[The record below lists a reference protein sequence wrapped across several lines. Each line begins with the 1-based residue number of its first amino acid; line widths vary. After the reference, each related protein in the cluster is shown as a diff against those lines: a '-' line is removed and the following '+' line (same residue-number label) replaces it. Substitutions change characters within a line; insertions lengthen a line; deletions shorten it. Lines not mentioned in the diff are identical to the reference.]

1 MVVEHGETHPLQ
13 WGPARRLGGSMT
25 RHEGLSQ
32 AEAPQYLSGRSPRF
46 GAQAND
52 TGDTANAGEASVHL
66 AEGGPLVL
74 RLPAGQVV
82 TGTMALRAA
91 QNIEGIAGTTKLP
104 LLLILSGVESITRGA
119 RDIFSAARSLS
130 AVAVLGIS
138 PVDRVI
144 ANFLLGGEVQPCPT
158 RYFSR
163 ESDALLWLK
172 RFLA

>member
-1 MVVEHGETHPLQ
+1 M
-13 WGPARRLGGSMT
+13 A

-32 AEAPQYLSGRSPRF
+32 AEAAVQIPHDHSRGR
-46 GAQAND
+46 AEQASYAAYEPD
-52 TGDTANAGEASVHL
+52 CGSAPVHL
-66 AEGGPLVL
+66 AEEGHLVL
-74 RLPAGQVV
+74 RLPAGEVV
-82 TGTMALRAA
+82 TGTVAVRAA
-91 QNIEGIAGTTKLP
+91 ENISGIAGAHKLP

-163 ESDALLWLK
+163 EADALTWLK
-172 RFLA
+172 RFAA

>member
-1 MVVEHGETHPLQ
+1 MATN
-13 WGPARRLGGSMT
+13 
-25 RHEGLSQ
+25 EGLSQ
-32 AEAPQYLSGRSPRF
+32 AEAPQYLPGRSRRF
-46 GAQAND
+46 GEQVSDA
-52 TGDTANAGEASVHL
+52 GDTASAVEASVHL
-66 AEGGPLVL
+66 AEQGHLVL

-82 TGTMALRAA
+82 SGTMALWAA
-91 QNIEGIAGTTKLP
+91 ENIESIAGASKLP

-163 ESDALLWLK
+163 EPDALIWLK

>member
-1 MVVEHGETHPLQ
+1 M
-13 WGPARRLGGSMT
+13 A

-32 AEAPQYLSGRSPRF
+32 AETARF
-46 GAQAND
+46 PLGTQRLQVEEPDAEPCA
-52 TGDTANAGEASVHL
+52 GDFRVNL
-66 AEGGPLVL
+66 ADEGHVVL
-74 RLPAGQVV
+74 RLPAGEVV
-82 TGTMALRAA
+82 TGSIAVRAA
-91 QNIEGIAGTTKLP
+91 ERIEGIAGAHKLP

-163 ESDALLWLK
+163 EADALLWLK
-172 RFLA
+172 RYAA

>member
-1 MVVEHGETHPLQ
+1 M
-13 WGPARRLGGSMT
+13 A

-32 AEAPQYLSGRSPRF
+32 AEAAHYSPDRSGRF
-46 GAQAND
+46 GAQAPD
-52 TGDTANAGEASVHL
+52 AGAAPNAGEASVHM
-66 AEGGPLVL
+66 ADEGHLVL
-74 RLPAGQVV
+74 RLPEGQVV
-82 TGTMALRAA
+82 TGTMALWAA
-91 QNIEGIAGTTKLP
+91 ENIEGTAGASKLP

-163 ESDALLWLK
+163 ESEALLWLQ
-172 RFLA
+172 RFAA